1 MLKEFIIMS
10 NKQTIKNKTFQVT
23 KEVIDN
29 LIALINEKEVDEINN
44 TLHGL
49 HPSDAAEILSNLPEK
64 SRFDLVMLEMIEL
77 KPDIIVELNNALQK
91 EILNNLPTNKVVKIV
106 NELESDNALQ
116 IVSNLSEKKKIDVYE
131 KIPSKDKQL
140 IEKVL
145 KIYSEDSAARLMQ
158 AEYCSVSPNWTVG
171 ETIDY
176 LREND
181 GLPKEFLQIFI
192 IDHDGKL
199 IGSVPSSRVLRNP
212 RNIKMNTIMDET
224 SVLINGDMDKEEV
237 GNLFEQYNLVSA
249 GVVDRNKKL
258 IGMITA
264 DDILT
269 VVKEEV
275 EEDTFKLAGVQDEE
289 ITDNAFKVTKKRFIW
304 LLINLFTAVIASRV
318 IGLFDGNIEKVVA
331 LAILM
336 PIVASM
342 GGNAATQ
349 TLAVT
354 VRLLATKELI
364 ADNLIKIIN
373 KEFLVGFLN
382 GLLFS
387 SISAAFVY
395 FWFYDFKLSILIG
408 ISMIINM
415 IFAGLSGIII
425 PVLLNKYKI
434 DPAIASTVF
443 VTTVTDVIGFVSF
456 LGLAGFILG
465 I

>member
-1 MLKEFIIMS
+1 MS
-10 NKQTIKNKTFQVT
+10 NKQTIEKKTFEVT
-23 KEVIDN
+23 KELIDN
-29 LIALINEKEVDEINN
+29 LVSLINKKRVVEINN
-44 TLHGL
+44 TLHAL
-49 HPSDAAEILSNLPEK
+49 HPSDAAEVLSNLPEK
-64 SRFDLVMLEMIEL
+64 SRFDLLLLETIEL
-77 KPDIIVELNNALQK
+77 KADTIIELNNTLQK
-91 EILNNLPTNKVVKIV
+91 DILNKLPTDEVVNIV

-116 IVSNLSEKKKIDVYE
+116 IVSNLNEDKKIEVYE
-131 KIPSKDKQL
+131 KIPSKDKLL
-140 IEKVL
+140 IEEVL
-145 KIYSEDSAARLMQ
+145 NIYPEDSAARLMQ
-158 AEYCSVSPNWTVG
+158 TEYCSVSPNWTVG

-176 LREND
+176 LRENED
-181 GLPKEFLQIFI
+181 LPKEFLQIFI
-192 IDHDGKL
+192 VDNDGKL

-212 RNIKMNTIMDET
+212 RNIKMNNIMDET
-224 SVLINGDMDKEEV
+224 TVSINGDLDKEEV

-249 GVVDRNKKL
+249 GVVDRNNKL

-269 VVKEEV
+269 VVKEEA
-275 EEDTFKLAGVQDEE
+275 EEDVLKLAGVQDEE
-289 ITDNAFKVTKKRFIW
+289 ITDNALKITKKRFIW

-354 VRLLATKELI
+354 IRLLATKELT
-364 ADNLIKIIN
+364 ADNIFKIIN
-373 KEFLVGFLN
+373 KEFYVGFLN

-387 SISAAFVY
+387 IISAAFVF

-415 IFAGLSGIII
+415 IFAGLSGIIV
-425 PVLLNKYKI
+425 PTLLDKYKI
-434 DPAIASTVF
+434 DPAVASTVF
-443 VTTVTDVIGFVSF
+443 VTTITDITGFLSF
-456 LGLAGFILG
+456 LGLASFILG

>member
-1 MLKEFIIMS
+1 MS
-10 NKQTIKNKTFQVT
+10 NKQTIEKKTFEVT
-23 KEVIDN
+23 KELIDN
-29 LIALINEKEVDEINN
+29 LVSLINEKRVIEINN
-44 TLHGL
+44 TLHAL
-49 HPSDAAEILSNLPEK
+49 HPSDAAEVLSNLPEK
-64 SRFDLVMLEMIEL
+64 SRFDLLLLETIEL
-77 KPDIIVELNNALQK
+77 KADTIIELNNTLQK
-91 EILNNLPTNKVVKIV
+91 DILNKLPTDEVVNIV

-116 IVSNLSEKKKIDVYE
+116 IVSNLNEDKKIEVYE
-131 KIPSKDKQL
+131 KIPSKDKLL
-140 IEKVL
+140 IEEVL
-145 KIYSEDSAARLMQ
+145 NIYPEDSAARLMQ
-158 AEYCSVSPNWTVG
+158 TEYCSVSPNWTVG

-176 LREND
+176 LRENED
-181 GLPKEFLQIFI
+181 LPKEFLQIFI
-192 IDHDGKL
+192 VDNDGKL

-212 RNIKMNTIMDET
+212 RNIKMNNIMDET
-224 SVLINGDMDKEEV
+224 IVSINGDLDKEEV

-249 GVVDRNKKL
+249 GVVDRNNKL

-269 VVKEEV
+269 VVKEEA
-275 EEDTFKLAGVQDEE
+275 EEDVLKLAGVQDEE
-289 ITDNAFKVTKKRFIW
+289 ITDNALKITKKRFIW

-354 VRLLATKELI
+354 IRLLATKELT
-364 ADNLIKIIN
+364 ADNIFKIIN
-373 KEFLVGFLN
+373 KEFYVGFLN

-387 SISAAFVY
+387 IISAAFVF

-415 IFAGLSGIII
+415 IFAGLSGIIV
-425 PVLLNKYKI
+425 PTLLDKYKI
-434 DPAIASTVF
+434 DPAVASTVF
-443 VTTVTDVIGFVSF
+443 VTTITDITGFLSF
-456 LGLAGFILG
+456 LGLASFILG

>member
-1 MLKEFIIMS
+1 M
-10 NKQTIKNKTFQVT
+10 
-23 KEVIDN
+23 
-29 LIALINEKEVDEINN
+29 
-44 TLHGL
+44 
-49 HPSDAAEILSNLPEK
+49 SNLPEQ
-64 SRFDLVMLEMIEL
+64 SRSDLFLLETIEL
-77 KPDIIVELNNALQK
+77 KADTIVELNNTLQK
-91 EILNNLPTNKVVKIV
+91 DILNKLPANAVANIL
-106 NELESDNALQ
+106 NELESDNVLK
-116 IVSNLSEKKKIDVYE
+116 IVSNLNKEKKLEVYE
-131 KIPSKDKQL
+131 KIPLKEKQL
-140 IEKVL
+140 IEEVL
-145 KIYSEDSAARLMQ
+145 NIYPEDSAARLMQ
-158 AEYCSVSPNWTVG
+158 TEYCAVSPNWTVG

-176 LREND
+176 LRENED
-181 GLPKEFLQIFI
+181 LPKEFLQIFI
-192 IDHDGKL
+192 VDNFGIL

-212 RNIKMNTIMDET
+212 RNIKMDNIMDRRP
-224 SVLINGDMDKEEV
+224 VLINGDLDKEEV

-249 GVVDRNKKL
+249 GVIDRNKKL

-269 VVKEEV
+269 VVKEEG
-275 EEDTFKLAGVQDEE
+275 EEDVLKLAGVQDEE
-289 ITDNAFKVTKKRFIW
+289 VTDNAFKITKKRFIW

-331 LAILM
+331 LAVLM

-354 VRLLATKELI
+354 IRLLATKELTT
-364 ADNLIKIIN
+364 DNLFKIIN
-373 KEFLVGFLN
+373 KEFCIGFLN
-382 GLLFS
+382 GLFFS
-387 SISAAFVY
+387 IISALFVF

-425 PVLLNKYKI
+425 PVMLEKYKI

-443 VTTVTDVIGFVSF
+443 VTTITDVIGFLSF
-456 LGLAGFILG
+456 LGLASFVLG

>member
-1 MLKEFIIMS
+1 MS
-10 NKQTIKNKTFQVT
+10 IEQTIGNKTFEVT
-23 KEVIDN
+23 KELIDSLTILIDEKKVGEIN
-29 LIALINEKEVDEINN
+29 IALNA
-44 TLHGL
+44 L
-49 HPSDAAEILSNLPEK
+49 HPSDAAELLSNLPEQ
-64 SRFDLVMLEMIEL
+64 SRSDLFLLETIEL
-77 KPDIIVELNNALQK
+77 KADTIVELNNTLQK
-91 EILNNLPTNKVVKIV
+91 DILNKLPANAVANIL
-106 NELESDNALQ
+106 NELESDNVLK
-116 IVSNLSEKKKIDVYE
+116 IVSNLNKEKKLEVYE
-131 KIPSKDKQL
+131 KIPLKEKQL
-140 IEKVL
+140 IEEVL
-145 KIYSEDSAARLMQ
+145 NIYPEDSAARLMQ
-158 AEYCSVSPNWTVG
+158 TEYCAVSPNWTVG

-176 LREND
+176 LRENED
-181 GLPKEFLQIFI
+181 LPKEFLQIFI
-192 IDHDGKL
+192 VDNFGKL

-212 RNIKMNTIMDET
+212 RNIKMDNIMDRRP
-224 SVLINGDMDKEEV
+224 VLINGDLDKEEV

-249 GVVDRNKKL
+249 GVIDRNKKL

-269 VVKEEV
+269 VVKEEG
-275 EEDTFKLAGVQDEE
+275 EEDVLKLAGVQDEE
-289 ITDNAFKVTKKRFIW
+289 VTDNAFKITKKRFIW

-331 LAILM
+331 LAVLM

-354 VRLLATKELI
+354 IRLLATKELTT
-364 ADNLIKIIN
+364 DNLFKIIN
-373 KEFLVGFLN
+373 KEFCIGFLN
-382 GLLFS
+382 GLFFS
-387 SISAAFVY
+387 IISALFVF

-425 PVLLNKYKI
+425 PVMLEKYKI

-443 VTTVTDVIGFVSF
+443 VTTITDVIGFLSF
-456 LGLAGFILG
+456 LGLASFVLG

>member
-1 MLKEFIIMS
+1 MS
-10 NKQTIKNKTFQVT
+10 NKQIIENKTFVVT
-23 KEVIDN
+23 KALIDN
-29 LIALINEKEVDEINN
+29 LISLISEKQVGEINN
-44 TLHGL
+44 ILYSL
-49 HPSDAAEILSNLPEK
+49 HPSDAAEVLSNLPEK
-64 SRFDLVMLEMIEL
+64 FRFDLFLLEKIKF
-77 KPDIIVELNNALQK
+77 KPDTIIELNNTLQK
-91 EILNNLPTNKVVKIV
+91 DILKNLSTDEVVNIV

-116 IVSNLSEKKKIDVYE
+116 IISNLNEEKKIEVYE
-131 KIPSKDKQL
+131 KIPFKDKQL

-145 KIYSEDSAARLMQ
+145 NIYPKDSAARLMQ

-176 LREND
+176 IRENED
-181 GLPKEFLQIFI
+181 LPKEFLQIFVVENN
-192 IDHDGKL
+192 GQL
-199 IGSVPSSRVLRNP
+199 VGSVPSSRVLRNP
-212 RNIKMNTIMDET
+212 RNIKMNTIIDET

-269 VVKEEV
+269 VVKEEA
-275 EEDTFKLAGVQDEE
+275 EEDTLKLAGVQDEE
-289 ITDNAFKVTKKRFIW
+289 ITDNALKITKKRFIW
-304 LLINLFTAVIASRV
+304 LLINLLTAVIASYV
-318 IGLFDGNIEKVVA
+318 IGLFEGNLEKVVA

-354 VRLLATKELI
+354 VRFLAAKELI
-364 ADNLIKIIN
+364 ADNLFKVIN
-373 KEFLVGFLN
+373 KEFFVGLLN

-387 SISAAFVY
+387 TISAVFVY

-408 ISMIINM
+408 TSMIINM

-425 PVLLNKYKI
+425 PILLHKYKI

-443 VTTVTDVIGFVSF
+443 VTTVTDVIGFLSF

>member
-1 MLKEFIIMS
+1 MS
-10 NKQTIKNKTFQVT
+10 NEQTIEKKTFEVT
-23 KEVIDN
+23 KELIDN
-29 LIALINEKEVDEINN
+29 LVSLINKKRVVEINN
-44 TLHGL
+44 TLHAL
-49 HPSDAAEILSNLPEK
+49 HPSDAAEVLSNLPEK
-64 SRFDLVMLEMIEL
+64 SRFDLLLLETIQL
-77 KPDIIVELNNALQK
+77 KADTIIELNNTLQK
-91 EILNNLPTNKVVKIV
+91 DILNKLPTDEVVNIV

-116 IVSNLSEKKKIDVYE
+116 IVSNLNEDKKIEVYE

-140 IEKVL
+140 IEEVL
-145 KIYSEDSAARLMQ
+145 NIYPEDSAARLMQ
-158 AEYCSVSPNWTVG
+158 TEYCSVSPNWTVG

-176 LREND
+176 LRENED
-181 GLPKEFLQIFI
+181 LPKEFLQIFI
-192 IDHDGKL
+192 VDNDGKL

-212 RNIKMNTIMDET
+212 RNIKMNNIMDET
-224 SVLINGDMDKEEV
+224 TVSINGDLDKEEV

-249 GVVDRNKKL
+249 GVVDRNNKL

-269 VVKEEV
+269 VVKEEA
-275 EEDTFKLAGVQDEE
+275 EEDVLKLAGVQDEE
-289 ITDNAFKVTKKRFIW
+289 ITDNALKITKKRFIW

-354 VRLLATKELI
+354 IRLLATKELT
-364 ADNLIKIIN
+364 ADNIFKIIN
-373 KEFLVGFLN
+373 KEFYVGFLN

-387 SISAAFVY
+387 IISAAFVF

-415 IFAGLSGIII
+415 IFAGLSGIIV
-425 PVLLNKYKI
+425 PTLLDKYKI
-434 DPAIASTVF
+434 DPAVASTVF
-443 VTTVTDVIGFVSF
+443 VTTITDITGFLSF
-456 LGLAGFILG
+456 LGLASFILG

>member
-1 MLKEFIIMS
+1 MS
-10 NKQTIKNKTFQVT
+10 NKQIKENKRFEVT
-23 KEVIDN
+23 KELIDN
-29 LIALINEKEVDEINN
+29 LITLINEKRVGEINN
-44 TLHGL
+44 ILYRL
-49 HPSDAAEILSNLPEK
+49 HPSDAAEVLSNLPEK
-64 SRFDLVMLEMIEL
+64 FRFDLHLLEKIKF
-77 KPDIIVELNNALQK
+77 KPDTIIELNNALQK
-91 EILNNLPTNKVVKIV
+91 EILNNLSTDEVVNIV
-106 NELESDNALQ
+106 NELESDNVLK
-116 IVSNLSEKKKIDVYE
+116 IVSNLDDEKKIEVYE

-140 IEKVL
+140 IEEVL
-145 KIYSEDSAARLMQ
+145 NIYPEDSAARLMQ
-158 AEYCSVSPNWTVG
+158 VEYCSVSPNWTVG

-176 LREND
+176 LRENED
-181 GLPKEFLQIFI
+181 LPKEFLQIFVVENN
-192 IDHDGKL
+192 GKL
-199 IGSVPSSRVLRNP
+199 VGSVPSSRVLRNP
-212 RNIKMNTIMDET
+212 RNIKMNAIIDEN

-269 VVKEEV
+269 VVKEEA
-275 EEDTFKLAGVQDEE
+275 EEDTLKLAGVQDEE
-289 ITDNAFKVTKKRFIW
+289 ITDNALKITKKRFIW
-304 LLINLFTAVIASRV
+304 LLINLFTAVVASYV

-364 ADNLIKIIN
+364 ADNLVKVIN
-373 KEFLVGFLN
+373 KEFIVGFFN

-387 SISAAFVY
+387 TISALLVY
-395 FWFYDFKLSILIG
+395 FWFNDFKLSILIG
-408 ISMIINM
+408 ISMIINLV
-415 IFAGLSGIII
+415 FAGLSGIII
-425 PVLLNKYKI
+425 PILLNKYKI
-434 DPAIASTVF
+434 DPAVASSVF
-443 VTTVTDVIGFVSF
+443 VTAVTDVIGFLSF
-456 LGLAGFILG
+456 LGLASFILG

>member
-1 MLKEFIIMS
+1 MS
-10 NKQTIKNKTFQVT
+10 IKQTIGNKTFEVT
-23 KEVIDN
+23 KELIDSLTILIDEKKVGEIN
-29 LIALINEKEVDEINN
+29 IALNA
-44 TLHGL
+44 L
-49 HPSDAAEILSNLPEK
+49 HPSDAAELLSNLPEQ
-64 SRFDLVMLEMIEL
+64 SRSDLFLLETIEL
-77 KPDIIVELNNALQK
+77 KADTIVELNNTLQK
-91 EILNNLPTNKVVKIV
+91 DILNKLPADAIV
-106 NELESDNALQ
+106 NILNELESDNVLK
-116 IVSNLSEKKKIDVYE
+116 IVSNLNKEKKLAVYE
-131 KIPSKDKQL
+131 KIPLKEKQL
-140 IEKVL
+140 IEEVL
-145 KIYSEDSAARLMQ
+145 NIYPEDSAARLMQ
-158 AEYCSVSPNWTVG
+158 TEYCAVSPNWTVG

-176 LREND
+176 LRENED
-181 GLPKEFLQIFI
+181 LPKEFLQIFI
-192 IDHDGKL
+192 VDNFGKL

-212 RNIKMNTIMDET
+212 RNIKMDNIMDRRP
-224 SVLINGDMDKEEV
+224 VLINGDLDKEEV

-249 GVVDRNKKL
+249 GVIDRNKKL

-269 VVKEEV
+269 VVKEEG
-275 EEDTFKLAGVQDEE
+275 EEDVLKLAGVQDEE
-289 ITDNAFKVTKKRFIW
+289 VTDNAFKITKKRFIW

-331 LAILM
+331 LAVLM

-354 VRLLATKELI
+354 IRLLATKELTT
-364 ADNLIKIIN
+364 DNLFKIIN
-373 KEFLVGFLN
+373 KEFCIGFLN
-382 GLLFS
+382 GLFFS
-387 SISAAFVY
+387 IISALFVF

-425 PVLLNKYKI
+425 PVMLEKYKI

-443 VTTVTDVIGFVSF
+443 VTTITDVIGFLSF
-456 LGLAGFILG
+456 LGLASFVLG

>member
-1 MLKEFIIMS
+1 MSNNQITENKAFEVNKEF
-10 NKQTIKNKTFQVT
+10 
-23 KEVIDN
+23 IDN
-29 LIALINEKEVDEINN
+29 LITLISEKRVDEINY
-44 TLHGL
+44 TLHRL
-49 HPSDAAEILSNLPEK
+49 HPSDAAEVLSNLPEK
-64 SRFDLVMLEMIEL
+64 YRFDLLLIKKIQL
-77 KPDIIVELNNALQK
+77 KADIIVELNNALQK
-91 EILNNLPTNKVVKIV
+91 DILNNLPTEDIVKIV

-116 IVSNLSEKKKIDVYE
+116 IISNLNEEKKFAVYE

-140 IEKVL
+140 IEEVL
-145 KIYSEDSAARLMQ
+145 KVYSEDSAARLMQ
-158 AEYCSVSPNWTVG
+158 VEYCSISPNWTVG

-176 LREND
+176 LRDNED
-181 GLPKEFLQIFI
+181 LPKEFLQIFVV
-192 IDHDGKL
+192 DNNGKL

-212 RNIKMNTIMDET
+212 RSIKMNTIMDET
-224 SVLINGDMDKEEV
+224 SVLIDGDMDKEEV

-269 VVKEEV
+269 VVKEEA
-275 EEDTFKLAGVQDEE
+275 EEDTLKLAGVQDEK
-289 ITDNAFKVTKKRFIW
+289 ITDNAFKITKKRFIW
-304 LLINLFTAVIASRV
+304 LLINLLTAVIASNV

-354 VRLLATKELI
+354 IRLLATKELM
-364 ADNLIKIIN
+364 ADNLSQIIN
-373 KEFLVGFLN
+373 KEFVVGVLN

-387 SISAAFVY
+387 LISAAFVY

-415 IFAGLSGIII
+415 LFAGLSGIII
-425 PVLLNKYKI
+425 PILLNKYKI

-443 VTTVTDVIGFVSF
+443 VTTVTDVIGFLSF
-456 LGLAGFILG
+456 LGLASFILD

>member
-1 MLKEFIIMS
+1 MS
-10 NKQTIKNKTFQVT
+10 IEQTIGNKTFEVT
-23 KEVIDN
+23 KELIDSLTI
-29 LIALINEKEVDEINN
+29 LIDEKKVSEINI
-44 TLHGL
+44 TLNAL
-49 HPSDAAEILSNLPEK
+49 HPSDAAELLSNLTEQ
-64 SRFDLVMLEMIEL
+64 SRYDLFLLETIEL
-77 KPDIIVELNNALQK
+77 KADTIVELNNTLQK
-91 EILNNLPTNKVVKIV
+91 EILNKLPANAVANIL
-106 NELESDNALQ
+106 NELESDNVLK
-116 IVSNLSEKKKIDVYE
+116 IVSNLNKEKKLEVYE
-131 KIPSKDKQL
+131 KIPLKEKQL
-140 IEKVL
+140 IEEVL
-145 KIYSEDSAARLMQ
+145 NIYPEDSAARLMQ
-158 AEYCSVSPNWTVG
+158 TEYCAVSPNWTVG

-176 LREND
+176 LRENED
-181 GLPKEFLQIFI
+181 LPKEFLQIFI
-192 IDHDGKL
+192 VDNFGKL

-212 RNIKMNTIMDET
+212 RNIKMDNIMDRRP
-224 SVLINGDMDKEEV
+224 VLINGDLDKEEV

-249 GVVDRNKKL
+249 GVIDRNKKL

-269 VVKEEV
+269 VVKEEG
-275 EEDTFKLAGVQDEE
+275 EEDVLKLAGVQDEE
-289 ITDNAFKVTKKRFIW
+289 VTDNAFKITKKRFIW

-331 LAILM
+331 LAVLM

-354 VRLLATKELI
+354 IRLLATKELTT
-364 ADNLIKIIN
+364 DNLFKIIN
-373 KEFLVGFLN
+373 KEFCIGFLN
-382 GLLFS
+382 GLFFS
-387 SISAAFVY
+387 IISALFVF

-425 PVLLNKYKI
+425 PVMLEKYKI

-443 VTTVTDVIGFVSF
+443 VTTITDVIGFLSF
-456 LGLAGFILG
+456 LGLASFVLG

>member
-1 MLKEFIIMS
+1 MS
-10 NKQTIKNKTFQVT
+10 IEQTIGNKTFEVT
-23 KEVIDN
+23 KELIDSLTVLIDEKKVGEIN
-29 LIALINEKEVDEINN
+29 IALNA
-44 TLHGL
+44 L
-49 HPSDAAEILSNLPEK
+49 HPSDAAELLSNLPEQ
-64 SRFDLVMLEMIEL
+64 SRSDLFLLETIEL
-77 KPDIIVELNNALQK
+77 KADTIVELNNTLQK
-91 EILNNLPTNKVVKIV
+91 DILNKLPANAVANIL
-106 NELESDNALQ
+106 NELESDNVLK
-116 IVSNLSEKKKIDVYE
+116 IVSNLNKEKKLEVYE
-131 KIPSKDKQL
+131 KIPLKEKQL
-140 IEKVL
+140 IEEVL
-145 KIYSEDSAARLMQ
+145 NIYPEDSAARLMQ
-158 AEYCSVSPNWTVG
+158 TEYCAVSPNWTVG

-176 LREND
+176 LRENED
-181 GLPKEFLQIFI
+181 LPKEFLQIFI
-192 IDHDGKL
+192 VDNFGKL

-212 RNIKMNTIMDET
+212 RNIKMDNIMDRRP
-224 SVLINGDMDKEEV
+224 VLINGDLDKEEV

-249 GVVDRNKKL
+249 GVIDRNKKL

-269 VVKEEV
+269 VVKEEG
-275 EEDTFKLAGVQDEE
+275 EEDVLKLAGVQDEE
-289 ITDNAFKVTKKRFIW
+289 VTDNAFKITKKRFIW

-331 LAILM
+331 LAVLM

-354 VRLLATKELI
+354 IRLLATKELTT
-364 ADNLIKIIN
+364 DNLFKIIN
-373 KEFLVGFLN
+373 KEFCIGFLN
-382 GLLFS
+382 GLFFS
-387 SISAAFVY
+387 IISALFVF

-425 PVLLNKYKI
+425 PVMLEKYKI

-443 VTTVTDVIGFVSF
+443 VTTITDVIGFLSF
-456 LGLAGFILG
+456 LGLASFVLG

>member
-1 MLKEFIIMS
+1 MS
-10 NKQTIKNKTFQVT
+10 NKQIKENKTFKVT
-23 KEVIDN
+23 KEIIDN
-29 LIALINEKEVDEINN
+29 LITLINEKRVGEINN
-44 TLHGL
+44 ILYRL
-49 HPSDAAEILSNLPEK
+49 HPSDAAEVLSNLPEK
-64 SRFDLVMLEMIEL
+64 FRFDLHLLEKIKF
-77 KPDIIVELNNALQK
+77 KPDTIIELNNALQK
-91 EILNNLPTNKVVKIV
+91 EILNNLSTDEVVNIV
-106 NELESDNALQ
+106 NELESDNVLK
-116 IVSNLSEKKKIDVYE
+116 IVSNLDDEKKIEVYE

-140 IEKVL
+140 IEEVL
-145 KIYSEDSAARLMQ
+145 NIYPEDSAARLMQ
-158 AEYCSVSPNWTVG
+158 VEYCSVSPNWTVG

-176 LREND
+176 LRENED
-181 GLPKEFLQIFI
+181 LPKEFLQIFVVENN
-192 IDHDGKL
+192 GKL
-199 IGSVPSSRVLRNP
+199 VGSVPSSRVLRNP
-212 RNIKMNTIMDET
+212 RNIKMNAIIDEN

-269 VVKEEV
+269 VVKEEA
-275 EEDTFKLAGVQDEE
+275 EEDTLKLAGVQDEE
-289 ITDNAFKVTKKRFIW
+289 ITDNALKITKKRFIW
-304 LLINLFTAVIASRV
+304 LLINLFTAVVASYV

-364 ADNLIKIIN
+364 ADNLVKVIN
-373 KEFLVGFLN
+373 KEFIVGFFN

-387 SISAAFVY
+387 TISALLVY
-395 FWFYDFKLSILIG
+395 FWFNDFKLSILIG
-408 ISMIINM
+408 ISMIINLV
-415 IFAGLSGIII
+415 FAGLSGIII
-425 PVLLNKYKI
+425 PILLNKYKI
-434 DPAIASTVF
+434 DPAVASSVF
-443 VTTVTDVIGFVSF
+443 VTAVTDVIGFLSF
-456 LGLAGFILG
+456 LGLASFILG

>member
-1 MLKEFIIMS
+1 MS
-10 NKQTIKNKTFQVT
+10 IEQTIGNKTFEVT
-23 KEVIDN
+23 KELIDSLTILIDEKKVGEIN
-29 LIALINEKEVDEINN
+29 IALNA
-44 TLHGL
+44 L
-49 HPSDAAEILSNLPEK
+49 HPSDAAELLSNLPEQ
-64 SRFDLVMLEMIEL
+64 SRSDLFLLETIEL
-77 KPDIIVELNNALQK
+77 KADTIVELNNTLQK
-91 EILNNLPTNKVVKIV
+91 DILNKLPANAIV
-106 NELESDNALQ
+106 NILNELESDNVLK
-116 IVSNLSEKKKIDVYE
+116 IVSNLNKEKKLAVYE
-131 KIPSKDKQL
+131 KIPLKEKQL
-140 IEKVL
+140 IEEVL
-145 KIYSEDSAARLMQ
+145 NIYPQDSAARLMQ
-158 AEYCSVSPNWTVG
+158 TEYCAVSPNWTVG

-176 LREND
+176 LRENED
-181 GLPKEFLQIFI
+181 LPKEFLQIFI
-192 IDHDGKL
+192 VDNFGKL

-212 RNIKMNTIMDET
+212 RNIKMDNIMDRRP
-224 SVLINGDMDKEEV
+224 VLINGDLDKEEV

-249 GVVDRNKKL
+249 GVIDRNKKL

-269 VVKEEV
+269 VVKEEG
-275 EEDTFKLAGVQDEE
+275 EEDVLKLAGVQDEE
-289 ITDNAFKVTKKRFIW
+289 VTDNAFKITKKRFIW

-331 LAILM
+331 LAVLM

-354 VRLLATKELI
+354 IRLLATKELTT
-364 ADNLIKIIN
+364 DNLFKIIN
-373 KEFLVGFLN
+373 KEFCIGFLN
-382 GLLFS
+382 GLFFS
-387 SISAAFVY
+387 IISALFVF

-425 PVLLNKYKI
+425 PVMLEKYKI

-443 VTTVTDVIGFVSF
+443 VTTITDVIGFLSF
-456 LGLAGFILG
+456 LGLASFVLG

>member
-1 MLKEFIIMS
+1 MS
-10 NKQTIKNKTFQVT
+10 NEQTIEKKTFEVT
-23 KEVIDN
+23 KELIDN
-29 LIALINEKEVDEINN
+29 LVSLINEKRVVEINN
-44 TLHGL
+44 TLHAL
-49 HPSDAAEILSNLPEK
+49 HPSDAAEVLSNLPEK
-64 SRFDLVMLEMIEL
+64 SRFDLLLLETIEL
-77 KPDIIVELNNALQK
+77 KADTIIELNNTLQK
-91 EILNNLPTNKVVKIV
+91 DILNKLPTDEVVNIV

-116 IVSNLSEKKKIDVYE
+116 IVSNLNEDKKIEVYE

-140 IEKVL
+140 IEEVL
-145 KIYSEDSAARLMQ
+145 NIYPEDSAARLMQ
-158 AEYCSVSPNWTVG
+158 TEYCSVSPNWTVG

-176 LREND
+176 LRENED
-181 GLPKEFLQIFI
+181 LPKEFLQIFI
-192 IDHDGKL
+192 VDNDGKL

-212 RNIKMNTIMDET
+212 RNIKMNNIMDET
-224 SVLINGDMDKEEV
+224 TVSINGDLDKEEV

-249 GVVDRNKKL
+249 GVVDRNNKL

-269 VVKEEV
+269 VVKEEA
-275 EEDTFKLAGVQDEE
+275 EEDVLKLAGVQDEE
-289 ITDNAFKVTKKRFIW
+289 ITDNALKITKKRFIW

-354 VRLLATKELI
+354 IRLLATKELT
-364 ADNLIKIIN
+364 ADNICKIIN
-373 KEFLVGFLN
+373 KEFYVGFLN

-387 SISAAFVY
+387 IISAAFVF

-415 IFAGLSGIII
+415 IFAGLSGIIV
-425 PVLLNKYKI
+425 PTLLDKYKI
-434 DPAIASTVF
+434 DPAVASTVF
-443 VTTVTDVIGFVSF
+443 VTTITDITGFLSF
-456 LGLAGFILG
+456 LGLASIVLG

>member
-1 MLKEFIIMS
+1 MS
-10 NKQTIKNKTFQVT
+10 IEQTIGNKTFEVT
-23 KEVIDN
+23 KELIDSLTILIDEKKVGEIN
-29 LIALINEKEVDEINN
+29 IAL
-44 TLHGL
+44 HAL
-49 HPSDAAEILSNLPEK
+49 HPSDAAELLSNLPEQ
-64 SRFDLVMLEMIEL
+64 SRSDLLLLETIEL
-77 KPDIIVELNNALQK
+77 KADTIVELNNTLQK
-91 EILNNLPTNKVVKIV
+91 EILNKLPANAVANILY
-106 NELESDNALQ
+106 ELESDNVLK
-116 IVSNLSEKKKIDVYE
+116 IVSNLNKEKKLEVYE
-131 KIPSKDKQL
+131 KIPLKEKQL
-140 IEKVL
+140 IEEVL
-145 KIYSEDSAARLMQ
+145 NIYPEDSAARLMQ
-158 AEYCSVSPNWTVG
+158 TEYCAVSPNWTVG

-176 LREND
+176 LRENED
-181 GLPKEFLQIFI
+181 LPKEFLQIFI
-192 IDHDGKL
+192 VDNFEKL

-212 RNIKMNTIMDET
+212 RNIKMDNIMDRRP
-224 SVLINGDMDKEEV
+224 VLINGDLDKEEV

-249 GVVDRNKKL
+249 GVIDRNKKL

-269 VVKEEV
+269 VVKEEG
-275 EEDTFKLAGVQDEE
+275 EEDVLKLAGVQDEE
-289 ITDNAFKVTKKRFIW
+289 ITDNAFKITKKRFIW

-331 LAILM
+331 LAVLM

-354 VRLLATKELI
+354 IRLLATKELTT
-364 ADNLIKIIN
+364 DNLFKIIN
-373 KEFLVGFLN
+373 KEFCIGFLN
-382 GLLFS
+382 GLFFS
-387 SISAAFVY
+387 IISALFVF

-425 PVLLNKYKI
+425 PVMLEKYKI

-443 VTTVTDVIGFVSF
+443 VTTITDVIGFLSF
-456 LGLAGFILG
+456 LGLASFVLG

>member
-1 MLKEFIIMS
+1 MS
-10 NKQTIKNKTFQVT
+10 NKQIKENKTFKVT
-23 KEVIDN
+23 KEFIDI
-29 LIALINEKEVDEINN
+29 LITLINEKRVGEINN
-44 TLHGL
+44 ILYRL
-49 HPSDAAEILSNLPEK
+49 HPSDAAEVLSNLPEK
-64 SRFDLVMLEMIEL
+64 FRFDLHLLEKIKF
-77 KPDIIVELNNALQK
+77 KPDTIIELNNALQK
-91 EILNNLPTNKVVKIV
+91 EILNNLSTDEVVNIV
-106 NELESDNALQ
+106 NELESDNVLK
-116 IVSNLSEKKKIDVYE
+116 IVSNLDDEKKIEVYE

-140 IEKVL
+140 IEEVL
-145 KIYSEDSAARLMQ
+145 NIYPEDSAARLMQ
-158 AEYCSVSPNWTVG
+158 VEYCSVSPNWTVG

-176 LREND
+176 LRENED
-181 GLPKEFLQIFI
+181 LPKEFLQIFVVENN
-192 IDHDGKL
+192 GKL
-199 IGSVPSSRVLRNP
+199 VGSVPSSRVLRNP
-212 RNIKMNTIMDET
+212 RNIKMNAIIDEN

-269 VVKEEV
+269 VVKEEA
-275 EEDTFKLAGVQDEE
+275 EEDTLKLAGVQDEE
-289 ITDNAFKVTKKRFIW
+289 ITDNALKITKKRFIW
-304 LLINLFTAVIASRV
+304 LLINLFTAVVASYV

-364 ADNLIKIIN
+364 ADNLVQVIN
-373 KEFLVGFLN
+373 KEFIVGFFN

-387 SISAAFVY
+387 TISALLVY
-395 FWFYDFKLSILIG
+395 FWFNDFKLSILIG
-408 ISMIINM
+408 ISMIINLV
-415 IFAGLSGIII
+415 FAGLSGIII
-425 PVLLNKYKI
+425 PILLNKYKI
-434 DPAIASTVF
+434 DPAVASSVF
-443 VTTVTDVIGFVSF
+443 VTAVTDVIGFLSF
-456 LGLAGFILG
+456 LGLASFILG

>member
-1 MLKEFIIMS
+1 MS
-10 NKQTIKNKTFQVT
+10 NNQITENKVFEVT
-23 KEVIDN
+23 KEFIDN
-29 LIALINEKEVDEINN
+29 LITLINEKRLDEINY
-44 TLHGL
+44 TLHSL
-49 HPSDAAEILSNLPEK
+49 HPSDAAEVLSNLPEK
-64 SRFDLVMLEMIEL
+64 FRFDLFLIETIQL
-77 KPDIIVELNNALQK
+77 KADIIVELNNALQK
-91 EILNNLPTNKVVKIV
+91 DILNNLPTDEVVNIV

-116 IVSNLSEKKKIDVYE
+116 IISNLNEEKKIAVYE

-140 IEKVL
+140 IEEVL
-145 KIYSEDSAARLMQ
+145 KIYPEDSAARLMQ
-158 AEYCSVSPNWTVG
+158 VEYCSVSPNWTVG

-176 LREND
+176 LRENED
-181 GLPKEFLQIFI
+181 LPKEFLQIFVV
-192 IDHDGKL
+192 DNNGKL

-269 VVKEEV
+269 VVKEEA
-275 EEDTFKLAGVQDEE
+275 EEDTLKLAGVQDEE
-289 ITDNAFKVTKKRFIW
+289 ITDNAFKITKKRFIW
-304 LLINLFTAVIASRV
+304 LLINLLTAVIASNV

-354 VRLLATKELI
+354 VRFLATKELI
-364 ADNLIKIIN
+364 ADNLSKIIN
-373 KEFLVGFLN
+373 KEFVVGVLN

-387 SISAAFVY
+387 LISAAFVY
-395 FWFYDFKLSILIG
+395 FWFYDIKLSILIG
-408 ISMIINM
+408 VSMIINM
-415 IFAGLSGIII
+415 LFAGLSGIII
-425 PVLLNKYKI
+425 PILLNKYKI

-443 VTTVTDVIGFVSF
+443 VTTVTDVIGFLSF
-456 LGLAGFILG
+456 LGLASFILD

>member
-1 MLKEFIIMS
+1 MS
-10 NKQTIKNKTFQVT
+10 IEQTIGNKTFEVT
-23 KEVIDN
+23 KDLIDSLTILIDEKKVGEIN
-29 LIALINEKEVDEINN
+29 IALNA
-44 TLHGL
+44 L
-49 HPSDAAEILSNLPEK
+49 HPSDAAELLSNLPEQ
-64 SRFDLVMLEMIEL
+64 SRSDLFLLETIEL
-77 KPDIIVELNNALQK
+77 KADTIVELNNTLQK
-91 EILNNLPTNKVVKIV
+91 DILNKLPANAVANIL
-106 NELESDNALQ
+106 NELESDNVLK
-116 IVSNLSEKKKIDVYE
+116 IVSNLNKEKKLEVYE
-131 KIPSKDKQL
+131 KIPLKEKQL
-140 IEKVL
+140 IEEVL
-145 KIYSEDSAARLMQ
+145 NIYPEDSAARLMQ
-158 AEYCSVSPNWTVG
+158 TEYCAVSPNWTVG

-176 LREND
+176 LRENED
-181 GLPKEFLQIFI
+181 LPKEFLQIFI
-192 IDHDGKL
+192 VDNFGKL

-212 RNIKMNTIMDET
+212 RNIKMDNIMDRRP
-224 SVLINGDMDKEEV
+224 VLINGDLDKEEV

-249 GVVDRNKKL
+249 GVIDRNKKL

-269 VVKEEV
+269 VVKEEG
-275 EEDTFKLAGVQDEE
+275 EEDVLKLAGVQDEE
-289 ITDNAFKVTKKRFIW
+289 VTDNAFKITKKRFIW

-331 LAILM
+331 LAVLM

-354 VRLLATKELI
+354 IRLLATKELTT
-364 ADNLIKIIN
+364 DNLFKIIN
-373 KEFLVGFLN
+373 KEFCIGFLN
-382 GLLFS
+382 GLFFS
-387 SISAAFVY
+387 IISALFVF

-425 PVLLNKYKI
+425 PVMLEKYKI

-443 VTTVTDVIGFVSF
+443 VTTITDVIGFLSF
-456 LGLAGFILG
+456 LGLASFVLG

>member
-1 MLKEFIIMS
+1 MS
-10 NKQTIKNKTFQVT
+10 NEQTIEKKTFEVT
-23 KEVIDN
+23 KELIDN
-29 LIALINEKEVDEINN
+29 LVSLINEKRVVEINN
-44 TLHGL
+44 TLHAL
-49 HPSDAAEILSNLPEK
+49 HPSDAAEVLSNLPEK
-64 SRFDLVMLEMIEL
+64 SRFDLLLLETIEL
-77 KPDIIVELNNALQK
+77 KADTIVELNNTLQK
-91 EILNNLPTNKVVKIV
+91 DILNKLPTDEVVNIV

-116 IVSNLSEKKKIDVYE
+116 IVSNLNEDKKIEVYE

-140 IEKVL
+140 IEEVL
-145 KIYSEDSAARLMQ
+145 NIYPEDSAARLMQ
-158 AEYCSVSPNWTVG
+158 TEYCSVSPNWTVG

-176 LREND
+176 LRENED
-181 GLPKEFLQIFI
+181 LPKEFLQIFI
-192 IDHDGKL
+192 VDNDGKL

-212 RNIKMNTIMDET
+212 RNIKMNNIMDET
-224 SVLINGDMDKEEV
+224 TVSINGDLDKEEV

-249 GVVDRNKKL
+249 GVVDRNNKL

-269 VVKEEV
+269 VVKEEA
-275 EEDTFKLAGVQDEE
+275 EEDVLKLAGVQDEE
-289 ITDNAFKVTKKRFIW
+289 ITDNALKITKKRFIW

-354 VRLLATKELI
+354 IRLLATKELT
-364 ADNLIKIIN
+364 ADNIFKIIN
-373 KEFLVGFLN
+373 KEFYVGFLN

-387 SISAAFVY
+387 IISAAFVF

-415 IFAGLSGIII
+415 IFAGLSGIIV
-425 PVLLNKYKI
+425 PTLLDKYKI
-434 DPAIASTVF
+434 DPAVASTVF
-443 VTTVTDVIGFVSF
+443 VTTITDITGFLSF
-456 LGLAGFILG
+456 LGLASFILG